1 MEQRSWQ
8 PAECG
13 GGSKS
18 LIERELL
25 HDFCIRP
32 IRPDDLELERRF
44 VNGLSR
50 TTRYQRLLS
59 GRNLLPGELERWTNI
74 DPAREIALIA
84 VAAIDGTEQQ
94 LGVARCVRDAAD
106 PQTCDFAMVV
116 GDRWQHH
123 GLGEALL
130 RELIGLAATAG
141 VSAFSGITLS
151 DNRPM
156 LKLARKLGFRARMEP
171 GDATVTR
178 LDLRLPVRLT

>member
-1 MEQRSWQ
+1 MDQRPWHATDVAP
-8 PAECG
+8 PA
-13 GGSKS
+13 
-18 LIERELL
+18 IQREVL
-25 HDFCIRP
+25 HDVCIRP

-44 VNGLSR
+44 VEGLSR

-74 DPAREIALIA
+74 DPVREIALIA
-84 VAAIDGTEQQ
+84 VAEIDGVEQQ

-106 PQTCDFAMVV
+106 PLTCDFALVV

-123 GLGEALL
+123 GLGESLL
-130 RELIGLAATAG
+130 RELIRAAAAAG
-141 VSAFSGITLS
+141 VRAFSGITLS

-156 LKLARKLGFRARMEP
+156 LKLARKLGCTTRLEP

-178 LDLRLPVRLT
+178 LDLALPVQFA